1 MEAATVVRTVREEKK
16 LVERRSGKRKSQRK
30 RKHQKKEDQSAQ
42 KGRKVVKHVVFPMC
56 CGSGGSKSWLAKR
69 SKKITRLWREA
80 HLEVKML
87 KTPRVRSTFGRSAVK
102 KCRRLWR
109 EAAFQILENISGSEH
124 FWELSYWRN
133 AKAHAAAA
141 PSRFRSENVK
151 NNSASELFWKLSCSK
166 SARGCCTKHISKPKW
181 WKHHMFAPLL
191 KSARGCGAKHLLK
204 SNVLKIDGLGP
215 LFILFEVRMR
225 LCMAGA
231 MDSTPRKQWAKRV
244 WFCGSFKNDGRR
256 GTLEEELQRCISCG
270 RHNTREISIRVGRPG
285 PWFHETVAFW
295 SIGSSG
301 LLRWFCVTGAA
312 LRMTWPP
319 SFVASAILWSS
330 GMGKSQNALAR
341 GHQLCTQLSCI
352 FDVAPFQ
359 TWGSLTFF
367 FVLDLRTSNFWGC
380 LAKVLRLGPVNFH
393 FWRMSS

>member
-1 MEAATVVRTVREEKK
+1 MQKRTPLQHQQISKWKRQKQLSLRTLLEVELFKKCARLLHETHFEAKMVKTPHVHTIVEKC
-16 LVERRSGKRKSQRK
+16 
-30 RKHQKKEDQSAQ
+30 A
-42 KGRKVVKHVVFPMC
+42 
-56 CGSGGSKSWLAKR
+56 
-69 SKKITRLWREA
+69 RLWREA
-80 HLEVKML
+80 PFEVK
-87 KTPRVRSTFGRSAVK
+87 R
-102 KCRRLWR
+102 
-109 EAAFQILENISGSEH
+109 
-124 FWELSYWRN
+124 
-133 AKAHAAAA
+133 
-141 PSRFRSENVK
+141 VK
-151 NNSASELFWKLSCSK
+151 NWRSRTTFYTFWSSD
-166 SARGCCTKHISKPKW
+166 AVVHGRRNG
-181 WKHHMFAPLL
+181 FY
-191 KSARGCGAKHLLK
+191 
-204 SNVLKIDGLGP
+204 
-215 LFILFEVRMR
+215 
-225 LCMAGA
+225 
-231 MDSTPRKQWAKRV
+231 TPQTVSQTR

-319 SFVASAILWSS
+319 SFVAIAILWSS

-367 FVLDLRTSNFWGC
+367 SFWTSELLIFEDVLQKCFVLDLSISTFEGR
-380 LAKVLRLGPVNFH
+380 LA
-393 FWRMSS
+393 S